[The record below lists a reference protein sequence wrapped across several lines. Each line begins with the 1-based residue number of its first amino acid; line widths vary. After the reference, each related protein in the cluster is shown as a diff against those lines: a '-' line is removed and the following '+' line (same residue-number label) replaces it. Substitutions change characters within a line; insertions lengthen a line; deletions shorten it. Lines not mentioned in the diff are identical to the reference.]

1 MKVRVLHQFRDR
13 ADYRKVYPVGETLVV
28 EDARAEYLIGL
39 GLAEELADEPV
50 KEIAGEVKAKPAT
63 RRKKGN

>member
-1 MKVRVLHQFRDR
+1 MKVRVLHQFHDR
-13 ADYRKVYPVGETLVV
+13 ADYRKVHLVGETLVV

-39 GLAEELADEPV
+39 GLAEELVDEPA
-50 KEIAGEVKAKPAT
+50 KEIADVAKVKPVA